1 MAVHPKSAAELLLD
15 ARHTRK
21 LSTGCAL
28 LDATLDGGIN
38 AHGITE
44 IAGAAGVGKT
54 QLVLQLMLQAML
66 PPSHGGL
73 GGGSVLLHTE
83 VSSTSSTLKRLSQL
97 ATAFA
102 SRHAALGATA
112 EQCLDHVSMSACG
125 SMASL
130 EESLRELPRY
140 MSQKAVRLLVIDSVG
155 ALFRGRA
162 DRDQKATGTE
172 RANYGGTERVNY
184 GARGDEMGS
193 IAARLKTLSNGCSVA
208 VVVVNQ
214 ISTKPD
220 DDGSLAA
227 MCSDAELRAYTPYA
241 ELGACEP
248 GTCKP
253 HAAAAEYRR
262 ASDWGAGGAACDWG
276 VSRGLSLSV
285 PALGLAWTS
294 CLNSRIVLTRRPI
307 HSTLL
312 ETFPGTRLET
322 RQLIVLPPLARG
334 DHLVP
339 TGGTHAIGPPSAPPT
354 PFVPREEAPWGE
366 HQQRVEAHD
375 GHKRQRLVEQGEHM
389 GEQRLVDPSR
399 ALVSRADPSTEVPS
413 VDLRVREMHVIFS
426 PTCASSSCRY
436 EVRQEGVF
444 GMR

>member
-1 MAVHPKSAAELLLD
+1 MP
-15 ARHTRK
+15 T
-21 LSTGCAL
+21 
-28 LDATLDGGIN
+28 
-38 AHGITE
+38 
-44 IAGAAGVGKT
+44 
-54 QLVLQLMLQAML
+54 
-66 PPSHGGL
+66 
-73 GGGSVLLHTE
+73 
-83 VSSTSSTLKRLSQL
+83 
-97 ATAFA
+97 
-102 SRHAALGATA
+102 
-112 EQCLDHVSMSACG
+112 
-125 SMASL
+125 MASL
-130 EESLRELPRY
+130 EESLRGLPRY

-241 ELGACEP
+241 EPGACEP
-248 GTCKP
+248 GTP

-262 ASDWGAGGAACDWG
+262 ASDWGAGGGAGGGASDWGVSRGLSLSVPGGGACDWG

-285 PALGLAWTS
+285 PALGLAWTRRPKQTSQHSLFSHMWRPHFSHMSKNNASFAWTS

-307 HSTLL
+307 HSALLETFPGTLL
-312 ETFPGTRLET
+312 ETFPGRLLET
-322 RQLIVLPPLARG
+322 FLGRLLETFPGTLLEARQRIVSPPLARG
-334 DHLVP
+334 DHAVP
-339 TGGTHAIGPPSAPPT
+339 TGGTHAIGPPNASPNAPPT
-354 PFVPREEAPWGE
+354 PFVRREEAPWGE
-366 HQQRVEAHD
+366 HQQRGEAH
-375 GHKRQRLVEQGEHM
+375 GEHKRQRLVEQREHM

-399 ALVSRADPSTEVPS
+399 ALLRRADPSGADPSTEVPS

-444 GMR
+444 GVGQQGLREPLRDLGVR